1 MTKQL
6 RVLHTSD
13 WHLGRALHEHSRDD
27 EYDAFLAWMLKTI
40 EEHKIDVLLIA
51 GDIFDTSNPPYAA
64 QQRYYDFCMK
74 LSRTCCRHAVI
85 TSGNHDSTT
94 FIDVPAKILAFL
106 NIHVIGQARF
116 GIGKKGV
123 PGDEV
128 VVIRDDAG
136 EDMLIVAAVPY
147 LQDGDVRTS
156 LAGED
161 IRTGEQK
168 MVDGVT
174 EHYRRV
180 AQACEEIRAGREIPV
195 VAMGHLYA
203 AGGKIS
209 EGERVT
215 YVGSLGGV
223 GVSVFG
229 EMFDYVALGHLHVPQ
244 TVGGNEYIR
253 YSGSPLA
260 MGFGEAGQ
268 QKSACMVDFEG
279 KKPKISLLDI
289 PAFRNMANVRGD
301 KKEIESQLIPLVKSP
316 DDIYIAV
323 TYTGEEKIDNVMW
336 LVNELLEKLYALYR
350 TDGHHNI
357 YCLNTQIVR
366 PDSQNERVN
375 PTEISNESLEDFNET
390 EVFERLLDANKI
402 DESERNG
409 LLECYRELLVK
420 VNQHS

>member
-1 MTKQL
+1 
-6 RVLHTSD
+6 
-13 WHLGRALHEHSRDD
+13 
-27 EYDAFLAWMLKTI
+27 
-40 EEHKIDVLLIA
+40 
-51 GDIFDTSNPPYAA
+51 
-64 QQRYYDFCMK
+64 
-74 LSRTCCRHAVI
+74 
-85 TSGNHDSTT
+85 
-94 FIDVPAKILAFL
+94 
-106 NIHVIGQARF
+106 
-116 GIGKKGV
+116 
-123 PGDEV
+123 
-128 VVIRDDAG
+128 
-136 EDMLIVAAVPY
+136 
-147 LQDGDVRTS
+147 
-156 LAGED
+156 
-161 IRTGEQK
+161 
-168 MVDGVT
+168 
-174 EHYRRV
+174 
-180 AQACEEIRAGREIPV
+180 
-195 VAMGHLYA
+195 
-203 AGGKIS
+203 
-209 EGERVT
+209 
-215 YVGSLGGV
+215 VGSLDGV
-223 GVSVFG
+223 GGSVFG

-279 KKPKISLLDI
+279 KTPRFSLLDI
-289 PAFRNMANVRGD
+289 PAFRNMANIRGD

-336 LVNELLEKLYALYR
+336 LVNELLEKLYTLYR

-366 PDSQNERVN
+366 PNSQNECAN